1 MKFKKII
8 KNTIIFA
15 TMMLVIGVYTAPVI
29 SKAGDD
35 VWYGASFDFDGD
47 TYYTDRKSKNT
58 SSSVWMSC
66 TDKDID
72 GSYYY
77 AKVYALNSAGTRI
90 DVSHG
95 YEYYFDVN
103 DSHNMLNWVYEEHYN
118 MTCVRCEGY
127 SVDDYLGVLPYLSE
141 SAAVDE
147 RAGGSHTRDFGEE
160 ESRKVLILRSTGVGG
175 REAEADVCA
184 QGRGG
189 ANPEPDRGAT
199 PSGGRTERP
208 EEVSG
213 GTAKM
218 SAAFSS
224 ERGGSDGEL

>member
-15 TMMLVIGVYTAPVI
+15 AMMLVIGVYTAPVI

-35 VWYGASFDFDGD
+35 VWYGASFDFDGHEK
-47 TYYTDRKSKNT
+47 YLPSQFKYT

-77 AKVYALNSAGTRI
+77 GKVYAYKSGQYY

-103 DSHNMLNWVYEEHYN
+103 ETHNMLNWVNEEGY
-118 MTCVRCEGY
+118 TRAAVRCEAY
-127 SVDDYLGVLPYLSE
+127 SVDDYHG
-141 SAAVDE
+141 AWF
-147 RAGGSHTRDFGEE
+147 GGYWY
-160 ESRKVLILRSTGVGG
+160 
-175 REAEADVCA
+175 
-184 QGRGG
+184 
-189 ANPEPDRGAT
+189 PDI
-199 PSGGRTERP
+199 
-208 EEVSG
+208 
-213 GTAKM
+213 
-218 SAAFSS
+218 
-224 ERGGSDGEL
+224 

>member
-35 VWYGASFDFDGD
+35 VWYGASFDFDGHEK
-47 TYYTDRKSKNT
+47 YLPSQFKYT

-77 AKVYALNSAGTRI
+77 GKVYAYKSGQYY

-103 DSHNMLNWVYEEHYN
+103 ETHNMLNWVNEEGY
-118 MTCVRCEGY
+118 TRAAVRCEAY
-127 SVDDYLGVLPYLSE
+127 SVDDYHG
-141 SAAVDE
+141 AWF
-147 RAGGSHTRDFGEE
+147 GGYWY
-160 ESRKVLILRSTGVGG
+160 
-175 REAEADVCA
+175 
-184 QGRGG
+184 
-189 ANPEPDRGAT
+189 PDI
-199 PSGGRTERP
+199 
-208 EEVSG
+208 
-213 GTAKM
+213 
-218 SAAFSS
+218 
-224 ERGGSDGEL
+224 